1 MKKLWSIG
9 IIALLFLLES
19 IWRTDAQDK
28 EPLRLV
34 QIIDLQTGKCLKS
47 IPG

>member
-9 IIALLFLLES
+9 IIALLFLLVP

-28 EPLRLV
+28 QLCASCRS
-34 QIIDLQTGKCLKS
+34 S
-47 IPG
+47 IFSLAND